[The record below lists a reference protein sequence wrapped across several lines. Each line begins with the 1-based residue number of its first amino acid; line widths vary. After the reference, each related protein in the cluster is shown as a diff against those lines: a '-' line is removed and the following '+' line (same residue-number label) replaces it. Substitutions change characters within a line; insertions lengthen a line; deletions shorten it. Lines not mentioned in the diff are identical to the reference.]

1 MDKNVKEN
9 DWLLNSLYNPSFTN
23 SDFKAV
29 GIDANNTSLLDKETY
44 KNSDTIRNNPLLQTD
59 GKFDEAKFDIVY
71 DNVLE
76 SYNKLSSDT
85 YNEDVMKNAVFSRD
99 NIFAPVENREQGP
112 QIELIEVSNPYRQ
125 TKGMVDIDKWG
136 PRTKTEMELAESE
149 KVLAN
154 PEEVAKGAKPIW
166 QDAPEESIFDN
177 FWETR
182 VLAQWDFDAD
192 KNGNPTNNESEI
204 VYHKGELKLND
215 NGTFYFENLGN
226 RSVYGR
232 RVLSKANILTKEDSW
247 ANKFDFFDSDG
258 LDKNWFGAAMKN
270 IVSIVPMFIPNVGP
284 IYVGASIASEL
295 TSLGTTLGKMAAG
308 SDTPSLSK
316 IEGFMQS
323 INQPNTSEYA
333 SNNTWSLENLINMA
347 GDAFKYIYTQ
357 RWLFKNSPALFK
369 GSLGLKKEE
378 EQAEQLSKWTKE
390 LTDKGLAR
398 IKTLTYADDAEK
410 AKAIVDNSIAAQ
422 VKAQTMLENYVN
434 NYNKLGAE
442 ISRAYM
448 ATTIGADMYGEAKSQ
463 GLSDNEAVAVTLGY
477 MAGEWAIL
485 KSDIGSFVFP
495 ELKVPAQERKAMIRT
510 LLKKEGIE
518 ESSTLGGTEGKIKW
532 FNKLFN
538 RGKDIFN
545 KTYSSNKNAWSA
557 ASATA
562 LGEGIE
568 EVTEELLRD
577 LTTSTYNLYN
587 WMSGSKSPKMSSFN
601 NVADRYLMSF
611 VGGALGGAMYSSVD
625 SFKYSKHISDM
636 DYNTAVQKLVYMG
649 RNGQLDKFLKESEK
663 IILGDKNLS
672 YKPIYK
678 ADGTV
683 AYAHGTKTDNQNVEN
698 HKALRN
704 LVKIIQDVLDVN
716 GAAVSDS
723 KLMDIQT
730 LKDVRF
736 AMLKNSQTLGTALQD
751 FNSTVANIDKLS
763 RKINSFN
770 STESKMERGET
781 DKKERTEGESEAV
794 KKSRSELESELQK
807 EIAKKDAFLNGELA
821 PEYIGQAIFEMSIAL
836 SSPFVDGYF
845 RNWAESKFG
854 KPYAEIP
861 ENNLN
866 KLKTEY
872 KEFCESARKDAI
884 RGSYEVFKSST
895 KEVSSLLQNNIDT
908 FKNMSSEEK
917 TFQSLGKINDLLKI
931 ESPETFQNTID
942 NWGKSANLRQATE
955 LLDAFGTDSEKQK
968 LRDIATSGGDTSLIS
983 EQIANYLSNF
993 VRTKFPDILTPI
1005 IKQGHINPEVRDNI
1019 NNIVDKVI
1027 EDLNIE
1033 NNEYP
1038 DPNLEDLLDE
1048 FSEIKRQI
1056 NNLANTPIIDSLNNF
1071 GKSLTRNEFHIDKLL
1086 DNLNKQLNNNLND
1099 IGEFTAN
1106 PDNIK
1111 AIDTAIQLISMFRSG
1126 ILAAEKAPARVNNIY
1141 GYNVTMNELV
1151 KDLNLTEL
1159 DPDLASV
1166 IYQDLDTLLSKF
1178 KFFKKLIEVNSNQK
1192 LKEQGK
1198 VATNINF
1205 IHYKRTIQLL
1215 NNLPEDWS
1223 GVNELKDTLNSL
1235 SKVKELSEAGSLD
1248 LSLQDRIE
1256 LELDTLKMKDAIYD
1270 FFSKNKAKV
1279 DSVEE
1284 LAKFISAKNFDIYNS
1299 NTDILSTVSTSID
1312 DNAYIWQLATWASV
1326 KASDFYSLYN
1336 SSISETLAPIASQEL
1351 AVYTGYASI
1360 KNGNVFDK
1368 FVNAYKKS
1376 LIDDYDIYAAK
1387 EKDLIPKEYILE
1399 SPFAP
1404 RYPRITL
1411 IEGGPGSGK
1420 TRGVYKSIINLLKKD
1435 PNFNLKNAWVVN
1447 TNIKTAESLVSELNF
1462 SESTKVTAMD
1472 KKKLM
1477 TTVSPDWFEK
1487 VDEKGDVEVSKEMWR
1502 KNDMNEVESTFKI
1515 QSVSDIP
1522 SVILIDETS
1531 FYSSLDM
1538 DLLNRFAIKY
1548 GITIL
1553 AAGDFDQSG
1562 LTGKIKNFVEN
1573 KPFHLFLGSHQ
1584 FIRTPKLGVSM
1595 RTGNAQQSA
1604 NGALF
1609 RSVLDKI
1616 TRPNLSES
1624 VSIPLRYYSD
1634 SESGNLYGTLV
1645 VHNSGITNRMK
1656 ETINNMV
1663 KTLKEG
1669 EKIGYVYTDS
1679 SSELYKLLTTE
1690 FADYI
1695 IKYKGTSAQ
1704 GLEGQY
1710 FIIENR
1716 DSSDI
1721 NSSLYADASK
1731 HYKNIYTGI
1740 TRASQGCLLVL
1751 GTDYMDDL
1759 VSIYNTEPDT
1769 YLIEETINPTL
1780 IKKFADERKQT
1791 LNKIVSSGEPI
1802 KYIPRTSQVK
1812 IAETPEIKPT
1822 SEKVEP
1828 QVEATVENEDGEPE
1842 EIVITNSGVSVEGE
1856 NEKKVDALNDN
1867 YDKTPKMELEVTP
1880 TNITEVTSKNENV
1893 SPIASNK
1900 KLKTSEQLRLSI
1912 HTEPNHE
1919 LGAIENNDGTLSKSV
1934 AAEDRIDGINGL
1946 VKLGV
1951 FGDTP
1956 FEQLKNEAT
1965 DKLETLKSMAFFEKD
1980 KGSLVKQIKDFLKL
1994 SGDVYVTFA
2003 FKVHSRNQKFLET
2016 TVDYRQFGKDIE
2028 NEVQYD
2034 NHGSDINSPEGRLKY
2049 IEMIIGTKEQG
2060 DLLEI
2065 SLGSLP
2071 NPYTIINS
2079 SLIDEKIKEIYNRLD
2094 GEIPTGKSHDYNV
2107 RVALQKELR
2116 ANSDLLGAEV
2126 LDKLIE
2132 VYNFTNNAVFYLG
2145 DANWTLAKDFV
2156 ATGPIL
2162 TRGQRGKNY
2171 KKAGYVYSGLWMPLN
2186 NFVHENTKSVSD
2198 IYISAS
2204 GIYTSA
2210 DGVNHTIPKGIPFV
2224 LVGDHGVHKNRLKSE
2239 YMRQLENPDIP
2250 KRVQLYL
2257 IIPPKAT
2264 VEEYFNN
2271 IRLIKESKPHDNI
2284 GNLLTN
2290 YRILQDI
2297 IDNDAVIDRAN
2308 AIGHKDTLTKMKKLL
2323 ESLKDIDEK
2332 YEPNTRLNIAEKLK
2346 ILNNPIEGE
2355 TITTK
2360 KGKTISANTAIQNF
2374 LFDLVYAENATIRTS
2389 DVNYN
2394 TEEKTKEM
2402 LNIIETALA
2411 EHKIKG
2417 INYNVPMVRD
2427 SSDSFIIPA
2436 DVVDGLYLKTLN
2448 GLKDFTVNGKLDTT
2462 DLFGNITPVLDT
2474 IISKIRYNNTK
2485 VGLIGTSV
2493 DNNTYVSGKS
2503 SLEAINNENNS
2514 TIKDNIVSNKQ
2525 ASSIIDDFISK
2536 NPEATIPELT
2546 KYLMS
2551 QGHIAI
2557 QNGKDTII
2565 YGKDSRMEDSP
2576 IVKIEKAGEM
2586 VGNVQPIL
2594 VTLENGTKYD
2604 GNLYLESSP
2613 TNKKYQLEVTRQ
2625 VVNTPKKTSQ
2635 VDLEASEELDLA
2647 YLDLFTQINDDTG
2660 PEGSDFLEGIVHPT
2674 TYEPITET
2682 IKTALEEEGIVPLEN
2697 GIYKSVDPDMK
2708 RAFEDAYEEMLSSNW
2723 KDVTVLDA
2731 YKKVME
2737 YIKSVYEMAE
2747 NGEIMDNDCPITI
2760 TLTI

>member
-99 NIFAPVENREQGP
+99 NIFAPVEKREQGP
-112 QIELIEVSNPYRQ
+112 QIELIQFSNPYRQ
-125 TKGMVDIDKWG
+125 TKGMIDIDRWG

-154 PEEVAKGAKPIW
+154 PEEVAKGAEPIW

-270 IVSIVPMFIPNVGP
+270 IVSIVPMFIPYVGP
-284 IYVGASIASEL
+284 VYVGAGIASEL
-295 TSLGTTLGKMAAG
+295 TSLGATLGKMAAG

-333 SNNTWSLENLINMA
+333 ANNTWSLENLINMV
-347 GDAFKYIYTQ
+347 GDAFKFIYNQ
-357 RWLFKNSPALFK
+357 RWVFKNSPALFK

-398 IKTLTYADDAEK
+398 IKTLSYADDAER
-410 AKAIVDNSIAAQ
+410 ARAIADNTIAAQ
-422 VKAQTMLENYVN
+422 AKAQTMLENYIN

-448 ATTIGADMYGEAKSQ
+448 ATTIGADMYGEAKAQ

-510 LLKKEGIE
+510 LLKREGME
-518 ESSTLGGTEGKIKW
+518 ESGTLGGTEEKIKW

-538 RGKDIFN
+538 KGKNILN
-545 KTYSSNKNAWSA
+545 KTYSTNKNAWSA

-587 WMSGSKSPKMSSFN
+587 WMSGNKSPKMSSFD

-625 SFKYSKHISDM
+625 SFKYSKQISNM
-636 DYNTAVQKLVYMG
+636 DYDTAVQKLVYMG

-663 IILGDKNLS
+663 MILGDKNLS
-672 YKPIYK
+672 FKPVYK

-683 AYAHGTKTDNQNVEN
+683 AYAHGTKTDNQDIEN

-704 LVKIIQDVLDVN
+704 FVKIIQDVLDIN

-723 KLMDIQT
+723 NLMDIQT

-751 FNSTVANIDKLS
+751 YNSTISNIARLTE
-763 RKINSFN
+763 KINNFN

-794 KKSRSELESELQK
+794 KKSRNELESELQK
-807 EIAKKDAFLNGELA
+807 EVAKKDAFLNGELA

-866 KLKTEY
+866 KLRAEY
-872 KEFCESARKDAI
+872 REFCESARKDAI
-884 RGSYEVFKSST
+884 RGSYEVFKSSA
-895 KEVSSLLQNNIDT
+895 KEVSSLLQNNIGA
-908 FKNMSSEEK
+908 FKNMSNEEK
-917 TFQSLGKINDLLKI
+917 AFQSSDKINNLLEI
-931 ESPETFQNTID
+931 ESPETFQNAVD
-942 NWGKSANLRQATE
+942 NWGKSANLRQAME
-955 LLDAFGTDSEKQK
+955 LLDTFGTDAEKQK
-968 LRDIATSGGDTSLIS
+968 LLDITTSGNDNSV
-983 EQIANYLSNF
+983 IANQMADYLVNF
-993 VRTKFPDILTPI
+993 VRTKLPDILTPI
-1005 IKQGHINPEVRDNI
+1005 IKQGYINPEVRDNI
-1019 NNIVDKVI
+1019 NSIIDKVTT
-1027 EDLNIE
+1027 DLFKE
-1033 NNEYP
+1033 TNEFP
-1038 DPNLEDLLDE
+1038 DPNLEDLLDNFE
-1048 FSEIKRQI
+1048 KLQRQI
-1056 NNLANTPIIDSLNNF
+1056 NNLANTSIIDSLNNF
-1071 GKSLTRNEFHIDKLL
+1071 GKSLTGNEFHIDKLL
-1086 DNLNKQLNNNLND
+1086 DDLNKQLNNNLSD
-1099 IGEFTAN
+1099 VGEFTVN

-1111 AIDTAIQLISMFRSG
+1111 ALDTAIQLISMFRSG
-1126 ILAAEKAPARVNNIY
+1126 ILAAEKAPARINNIY

-1151 KDLNLTEL
+1151 KDLKLTEL
-1159 DPDLASV
+1159 DPDLAAV

-1178 KFFKKLIEVNSNQK
+1178 KFFKKLVEVNSNQK

-1215 NNLPEDWS
+1215 NNLPEDWD
-1223 GVNELKDTLNSL
+1223 GVNELKNTLNSL
-1235 SKVKELSEAGSLD
+1235 SKIKELSDAGSLD
-1248 LSLQDRIE
+1248 LNLQDRIE
-1256 LELDTLKMKDAIYD
+1256 LELDSLKMKDAIYE

-1279 DSVEE
+1279 DNVEE
-1284 LAKFISAKNFDIYNS
+1284 LAKFISAKNFDIYNDKA
-1299 NTDILSTVSTSID
+1299 DILSTASTNID

-1368 FVNAYKKS
+1368 FVDAYKKS

-1387 EKDLIPKEYILE
+1387 EKNVIPKEYILE

-1411 IEGGPGSGK
+1411 IEGIPGSGK

-1447 TNIKTAESLVSELNF
+1447 TNIKTAKSLASELNF
-1462 SESTKVTAMD
+1462 SESTKVTVMD

-1477 TTVSPDWFEK
+1477 TTVSPEWFEK
-1487 VDEKGDVEVSKEMWR
+1487 TDEKGDVEVSKEMWR
-1502 KNDMNEVESTFKI
+1502 KNDANEVESTFKI
-1515 QSVSDIP
+1515 QSISDIP

-1553 AAGDFDQSG
+1553 AAGDFNQSG
-1562 LTGKIKNFVEN
+1562 LTGKIKNFVED
-1573 KPFHLFLGSHQ
+1573 KAFKLSLGSHQ

-1595 RTGNAQQSA
+1595 RTGNVQQSA
-1604 NGALF
+1604 NGASI

-1669 EKIGYVYTDS
+1669 EKIGYVYTDN

-1716 DSSDI
+1716 DSGDI

-1751 GTDYMDDL
+1751 GTDYNDDL
-1759 VSIYNTEPDT
+1759 VSIYNAEPDT

-1791 LNKIVSSGEPI
+1791 LSKIVSSGEPI

-1812 IAETPEIKPT
+1812 IAETSEVKSE

-1828 QVEATVENEDGEPE
+1828 TVETVVENEDGESKKV
-1842 EIVITNSGVSVEGE
+1842 VITNPGVAVEGE

-1880 TNITEVTSKNENV
+1880 TNITEVTSKSENV
-1893 SPIASNK
+1893 SPVAPNK

-1919 LGAIENNDGTLSKSV
+1919 LGAIENEDGTLSKSV

-1951 FGDTP
+1951 FGNIP
-1956 FEQLKNEAT
+1956 FERLKSEAT

-1980 KGSLVKQIKDFLKL
+1980 KGNLTQQIKDFLKL

-2003 FKVHSRNQKFLET
+2003 FKTHSRNQRFLET
-2016 TVDYRQFGKDIE
+2016 TADYRKFGKDIKSE
-2028 NEVQYD
+2028 TQYD
-2034 NHGSDINSPEGRLKY
+2034 NHGGDENSTEGRWKY
-2049 IEMIIGTKEQG
+2049 LEMIVGTKEKG

-2071 NPYTIINS
+2071 NPDTIITS
-2079 SLIDEKIKEIYNRLD
+2079 GPVDAKIKEIYNRLD
-2094 GEIPTGKSHDYNV
+2094 KEIPMDKSHDYNV
-2107 RVALQKELR
+2107 RVALQEELR
-2116 ANSDLLGAEV
+2116 ANPDLSGAEV

-2132 VYNFTNNAVFYLG
+2132 VYHFTNNAVFYLG
-2145 DANWTLAKDFV
+2145 DADWTLAKNFI

-2162 TRGQRGKNY
+2162 TRGRRGKNY
-2171 KKAGYVYSGLWMPLN
+2171 KKSGYVYSGFWMPLDAFAN
-2186 NFVHENTKSVSD
+2186 ENTKSVSD
-2198 IYISAS
+2198 IYISSS
-2204 GIYTSA
+2204 GTYVSA
-2210 DGVNHTIPKGIPFV
+2210 DGVTHTISKGIPFV

-2239 YMRQLENPDIP
+2239 YMNQLENPDLP
-2250 KRVQLYL
+2250 KRVQLYYV
-2257 IIPPKAT
+2257 IPPKAS

-2271 IRLIKESKPHDNI
+2271 VRLIKESKPHDNI

-2308 AIGHKDTLTKMKKLL
+2308 VIGHKDTLTKMKKLL
-2323 ESLKDIDEK
+2323 ESLKDVDEK
-2332 YEPNTRLNIAEKLK
+2332 YEPDNQLNVTEKLK

-2374 LFDLVYAENATIRTS
+2374 LFDLVYAENVTIRSS

-2402 LNIIETALA
+2402 LGIIETSLA
-2411 EHKIKG
+2411 EHRIKG
-2417 INYNVPMVRD
+2417 INYNVPMVKD
-2427 SSDSFIIPA
+2427 SSDPFIIPA
-2436 DVVDGLYLKTLN
+2436 DVVNGLHLRTLN
-2448 GLKDFTVNGKLDTT
+2448 GLKGFTVNGKLDTT
-2462 DLFGNITPVLDT
+2462 DLFGNITPILDM
-2474 IISKIRYNNTK
+2474 IISKIRYEKINGK
-2485 VGLIGTSV
+2485 LMGQSV
-2493 DNNTYVSGKS
+2493 DNNAYVKGMS
-2503 SLEAINNENNS
+2503 SLESVNNENN
-2514 TIKDNIVSNKQ
+2514 IKDNIVSNKQ
-2525 ASSIIDDFISK
+2525 VSSIIDDFISK
-2536 NPEATIPELT
+2536 NPKATIPELT
-2546 KYLMS
+2546 KHLMS

-2576 IVKIEKAGEM
+2576 IAKIEKAGET

-2594 VTLENGTKYD
+2594 VTLENGTKYN

-2625 VVNTPKKTSQ
+2625 VVNTPEKTRQ
-2635 VDLEASEELDLA
+2635 VDLEASEELNLA

-2660 PEGSDFLEGIVHPT
+2660 PEGSDFLLDVVHPT

-2682 IKTALEEEGIVPLEN
+2682 IKTALEERGIVPLEN
-2697 GIYKSVDPDMK
+2697 GVYKSVDPEIKEM
-2708 RAFEDAYEEMLSSNW
+2708 FEEAYEEMLSSNW
-2723 KDVTVLDA
+2723 KDATVLNA

-2737 YIKSVYEMAE
+2737 YIKSIYEMAE